1 MAEPNT
7 EHWYGQSQNDQHAR
21 QRGNQRVTGQSMDSA
36 IEQLVNQLHKRP
48 GQLVLVTAGAGTYAL
63 AWLLG
68 VAGASRTLLEAV
80 VPYAARAF
88 DEFLG
93 QAPSQHVAESTA
105 RMLAGRALT
114 RARWLRDPQEWVVGV
129 ACTATIVTD
138 RPKRGPH
145 RAHLAV
151 WSQERVASY
160 HLNLHKGARDRAGEE
175 ELVSRALLNIIAEAF
190 GLTERLPLSLTAE
203 DSLTSNIHDLTE
215 VVQRLQTGKIPYFGV
230 QAEGYL
236 RAQEAWPRVVLSGSF
251 NPLHEGHLR
260 LAHAAAAWL
269 RQPVA
274 FELAAVNVD
283 KPPVPPD
290 VVLDRLAQFA
300 GRWPV
305 FATRAPTFLEKARL
319 FPGATFVVG
328 YDTAVRIVQPRYY
341 QDNPEH
347 MLAALAEIRDRC
359 CRFLVAGRVDPTGQY
374 RDAAQLSIPAD
385 FADLFSALP
394 DFRMD
399 ISSTQ
404 LREQGAR
411 GSR

>member
-1 MAEPNT
+1 
-7 EHWYGQSQNDQHAR
+7 
-21 QRGNQRVTGQSMDSA
+21 MDPA
-36 IEQLVNQLHKRP
+36 IEQLVNQLHNRP

-93 QAPSQHVAESTA
+93 QTPSQHVAESTA
-105 RMLAGRALT
+105 RLLAGRALT

-145 RAHLAV
+145 RAHLAI

-160 HLNLHKGARDRAGEE
+160 HMNLLKGARDRAGEE
-175 ELVSRALLNIIAEAF
+175 ELVSRALLNAIAEAF
-190 GLTERLPLSLTAE
+190 GLTEHLPLSLASG
-203 DSLTSNIHDLTE
+203 DSLTSSTHDLTE
-215 VVQRLQTGKIPYFGV
+215 MAQRLQTGDIPYFGI
-230 QAEGYL
+230 QAEGYM

-251 NPLHEGHLR
+251 HPLHEGHLR
-260 LAHAAAAWL
+260 LAHAATAWL
-269 RQPVA
+269 QQPVA
-274 FELAAVNVD
+274 FELATINVD
-283 KPPVPPD
+283 KPSLPPD

-305 FATRAPTFLEKARL
+305 FATRAPTFVEKARL

-328 YDTAVRIVQPRYY
+328 YDTAARIVQPRYY
-341 QDNPEH
+341 QDSIEQ
-347 MLAALAEIRDRC
+347 MLAALTEVRRRH
-359 CRFLVAGRVDPTGQY
+359 CRFLVAGRVDASGQY
-374 RDAAQLSIPAD
+374 HDARQLSIPPD
-385 FADLFSALP
+385 FDDLFAALP

-399 ISSTQ
+399 ISSTE
-404 LREQGAR
+404 LRAQGAR